1 MIPRNRPPTSPGV
14 LLREEYLLP
23 LGMTQGELASRMGVP
38 LQRVNLL
45 VNGKRAVTADTAV
58 RLSAVLNTSA
68 EMWMNLQVARDLWF
82 ARKAFKAAAKGDT
95 R

>member
-1 MIPRNRPPTSPGV
+1 MIPQNRPPTSPGEI
-14 LLREEYLLP
+14 LREEYLLP

-45 VNGKRAVTADTAV
+45 VNGKRAVTAGTAV
-58 RLSAVLNTSA
+58 RLSAVLDTTA
-68 EMWMNLQVARDLWF
+68 ELWMSLQVARDLWF
-82 ARKAFKAAAKGDT
+82 ARKAFKAASKGAL